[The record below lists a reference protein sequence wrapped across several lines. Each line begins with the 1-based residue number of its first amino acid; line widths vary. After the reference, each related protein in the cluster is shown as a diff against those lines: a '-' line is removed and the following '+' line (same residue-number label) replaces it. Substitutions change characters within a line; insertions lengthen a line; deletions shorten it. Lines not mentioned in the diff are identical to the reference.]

1 MPLLPRPLPH
11 RRLILAGALG
21 LVAVLGTGL
30 YLRLSRQVRAA
41 FAETPRATRPLQFA
55 ELPDPPFPA
64 LQWGGG
70 EVLAVA
76 ASPASLT
83 TAGTFGVA
91 DETGSL
97 SAGLPSLRAT
107 ALALWRGHPVAGLAT
122 GGLYLRREGRWHQ
135 ARTSLPSLDVR
146 ALLEGPGGELWIGAR
161 QGLFCSAW
169 SSASLEQVDA
179 APVKCLALGP
189 GGVLLAG
196 GEQGLKRIVGRAAGP
211 VPTPDPW
218 VEWVEVQGDDLLVLT
233 PLGLARGPWDGV
245 LAPAP
250 GGQDVRSAARAGTQ
264 VFAVAQGRMLRFD
277 PAGRP
282 AEEWLPSPPLRV
294 FASAGLVFADTPQGL
309 FRRTAAGW
317 SLARPR
323 PAALPPGPSHV
334 NALALWRGQVAV
346 GLFDG
351 GLVLGDGQGGKLA
364 WRTLPDTSAW
374 GVNAL
379 LATEAALFVA
389 SLRGTVRWDGR
400 KAVPLGPAS
409 AFSLASLDGGVAI
422 GCGHGLQLPDGRVLS
437 AFHGLPGNQVLA
449 LEGGENLMVGTPSGL
464 AAVAGSRVAWRV
476 TAGDGRLPHP
486 WVTALATHREALFI
500 GTYGGG
506 VARRTAGPGPGSFEP
521 FPETRGFKVN
531 PGCLRVAA
539 GRLYLGTEGRGL
551 WRLSED
557 GSRFVP
563 LQAPLPSPRVT
574 ALLQNGGH
582 LLAGT
587 DEGLALLP
595 IPLLREGP

>member
-250 GGQDVRSAARAGTQ
+250 ADRTSVRRRGPAPRSSPWPRDACCVSILPGDPPRSGCPRRPCGSSRAPAWCSRTPPRASSAGPP
-264 VFAVAQGRMLRFD
+264 
-277 PAGRP
+277 PAGAWPAPVRP
-282 AEEWLPSPPLRV
+282 PCRRV
-294 FASAGLVFADTPQGL
+294 
-309 FRRTAAGW
+309 
-317 SLARPR
+317 
-323 PAALPPGPSHV
+323 PA
-334 NALALWRGQVAV
+334 
-346 GLFDG
+346 
-351 GLVLGDGQGGKLA
+351 
-364 WRTLPDTSAW
+364 T
-374 GVNAL
+374 
-379 LATEAALFVA
+379 
-389 SLRGTVRWDGR
+389 
-400 KAVPLGPAS
+400 
-409 AFSLASLDGGVAI
+409 
-422 GCGHGLQLPDGRVLS
+422 
-437 AFHGLPGNQVLA
+437 
-449 LEGGENLMVGTPSGL
+449 
-464 AAVAGSRVAWRV
+464 
-476 TAGDGRLPHP
+476 
-486 WVTALATHREALFI
+486 
-500 GTYGGG
+500 
-506 VARRTAGPGPGSFEP
+506 
-521 FPETRGFKVN
+521 
-531 PGCLRVAA
+531 
-539 GRLYLGTEGRGL
+539 
-551 WRLSED
+551 
-557 GSRFVP
+557 
-563 LQAPLPSPRVT
+563 
-574 ALLQNGGH
+574 
-582 LLAGT
+582 
-587 DEGLALLP
+587 
-595 IPLLREGP
+595 